1 MLSGIVSSTTS
12 KVEEAR
18 QAGRNSLDK
27 DAFLK
32 LLVAQLQ
39 NQDPTEAQDANQMLE
54 QMTSFTN
61 LEQMQN
67 QSRLLEGLQ
76 QQNAGIFQAQ
86 TASLIGK
93 RIRVNSKELDIK
105 DGKAPFGLELAQDA
119 SDVRITIKDAK
130 GNTVKQMDYFN
141 LQAGNHAFQWDG
153 MDNAGK
159 QLESGTFTLHVAAKD
174 AQGKSVSNRT
184 STYAKV
190 DSLRFEDDH
199 VTIVA
204 GNSLFD
210 LKDLAEI
217 AS

>member
-1 MLSGIVSSTTS
+1 MLSGIIASTTAS
-12 KVEEAR
+12 AEKAS
-18 QAGRNSLDK
+18 QASRNTLDK

-39 NQDPTEAQDANQMLE
+39 SQDPTQTQDTNQMLE

-61 LEQMQN
+61 LEQAQN
-67 QSRLLEGLQ
+67 QTRLLEGIQ
-76 QQNAGIFQAQ
+76 KQNAGLFQAQ

-93 RIRVNSKELDIK
+93 RVRVISKELEIK

-119 SDVRITIKDAK
+119 NDVRITIKDTK

-159 QLESGTFTLHVAAKD
+159 QLDSGTFSIHVAAKD
-174 AQGKSVSNRT
+174 AKGESVTSRT

-190 DSLRFEDDH
+190 DSLRFDDNQ

-204 GNSLFD
+204 GDSLFD
-210 LKDLAEI
+210 LTDLAEI
-217 AS
+217 SS

>member
-1 MLSGIVSSTTS
+1 MLTGMITSTTS
-12 KVEEAR
+12 KVEEALK
-18 QAGRNSLDK
+18 ANRNSLDK

-39 NQDPTEAQDANQMLE
+39 HQDPTQSQDTNQMLE

-67 QSRLLEGLQ
+67 QTKLLEGLQ
-76 QQNAGIFQAQ
+76 QQNSGIFQAQ

-93 RIRVNSKELDIK
+93 RVRVNSKDLEIK

-119 SDVRITIKDAK
+119 SEIRITIKDAK
-130 GNTVKQMDYFN
+130 DNTVKQMDYSD
-141 LQAGNHAFQWDG
+141 LKAGNQEFVWDG
-153 MDNAGK
+153 MDSSGQQLTSGK
-159 QLESGTFTLHVAAKD
+159 FTLQVSAKD
-174 AQGKSVSNRT
+174 SKGQGVTTRT

-190 DSLRFEDDH
+190 DSLRFSDNQI
-199 VTIVA
+199 TIVA
-204 GNSLFD
+204 GNRLFD